1 MKKGLT
7 IFGIIL
13 LIAVALGTAYT
24 QYTYSEGVRAG
35 VLMRFA
41 KKGYIVKTHEGQ
53 LSLNVGV
60 IATQNNAL
68 ANSFWY
74 FTVKDESVAQKL
86 SGLEGKKVQL
96 HYKQIIHQFW
106 WQGQTP
112 VFVDSVTVIDD

>member
-1 MKKGLT
+1 MRKGLT

-13 LIAVALGTAYT
+13 LIALVLGAAYS

-41 KKGYIVKTHEGQ
+41 KKGYIVKTYEGQ
-53 LSLNVGV
+53 LSLNAGV

-74 FTVKDESVAQKL
+74 FTVKDEKVAQEL

-112 VFVDSVTVIDD
+112 VFVDSVAVIDD